1 MISEKVIEK
10 VLKQAESSARHSWEY
25 GTVFEA
31 LLEYRNPSL
40 CIFNDPFP
48 DGRVPTLDEEEI
60 SALRYVKPF
69 TLTEGDRLCEGNGEF
84 TSSSFRKRQR
94 ETGIVRNSQESAKEG
109 NQKWT
114 SLHFEIQYASSSLSR
129 FTTPVTF
136 RLELFITHTI
146 H

>member
-10 VLKQAESSARHSWEY
+10 VLKQAESSACHSWEY

-48 DGRVPTLDEEEI
+48 DSRVPTLDEEEI

-69 TLTEGDRLCEGNGEF
+69 ILTEGDRLCEGNGEF
-84 TSSSFRKRQR
+84 TSSSSRKRPRQTSIR
-94 ETGIVRNSQESAKEG
+94 IARSLQKKELQERTNLQFDIHFSIISTICYPTLVILRPELLL
-109 NQKWT
+109 T
-114 SLHFEIQYASSSLSR
+114 HILH
-129 FTTPVTF
+129 
-136 RLELFITHTI
+136 
-146 H
+146 